1 MSHTYHTYLPNYIM
15 PYDGVLLFV
24 LFVLGTAGVALC
36 FCPWNDITG
45 RQPRQVYVV
54 YRTDSDDEEV

>member
-1 MSHTYHTYLPNYIM
+1 MSHTYLPNYDM
-15 PYDGVLLFV
+15 PYDAGMLFI

-45 RQPRQVYVV
+45 RQPRQVYIV